1 MSAKLR
7 TFVAGGSGILAGEL
21 LRLLDAHPALEVE
34 AAFSREAG
42 RPLRELHPQLRS
54 TLCTSALDEAPSR
67 LARAAAASAQPL
79 ALFLSLPHG
88 ESAAAWKRVRAELGG
103 AAERVR
109 VVDLSADFRLRDAA
123 LHQRTYGEQHD
134 PEGAAEFVYGLPE
147 LWRGRVREA
156 RRVAAAGCFAT
167 ALQLAS
173 LPAAAGGLLDAA
185 RPWIFSGIT
194 GSSGAG
200 ATPKASTHHPFRHG
214 NLFAYGVEG
223 HRHEAELAQALLE
236 HGLAPE
242 LCFLPH
248 SGPFARGIHLTA
260 ALPLARELGSG
271 EARALYARRFASE
284 PFVEVLESGVPELRS
299 VVGGNRASLALHV
312 RGRTLIVLLTLDNMV
327 KGGAGQALQ
336 CMNLMLGL
344 PEASGLSAAGS
355 GVA

>member
-1 MSAKLR
+1 MSAPLR
-7 TFVAGGSGILAGEL
+7 AMLLGGSGILAGEL
-21 LRLLDAHPALEVE
+21 LRLLDGHSALALEAV
-34 AAFSREAG
+34 FSREAG

-54 TLCTSALDEAPSR
+54 TLATSAFEEAPE
-67 LARAAAASAQPL
+67 LVARAARTGAGEL

-88 ESAAAWKRVRAELGG
+88 ESATTWKRLRASLG
-103 AAERVR
+103 AAAEGVR
-109 VVDLSADFRLRDAA
+109 VVDLSADYRLRDGA

-134 PEGAAEFVYGLPE
+134 PEGAGEFVYGLPE

-167 ALQLAS
+167 ALQLAC
-173 LPAAAGGLLDAA
+173 LPAAAEKLLDAT
-185 RPWIFSGIT
+185 RPWVFHGVT

-223 HRHEAELAQALLE
+223 HRHEAELSQALAE
-236 HGLAPE
+236 HGLEPE

-248 SGPFARGIHLTA
+248 SGPFARGIHLSA
-260 ALPLARELGSG
+260 ALPLARALTSE
-271 EARALYARRFASE
+271 EARALYARRYAGE
-284 PFVEVLESGVPELRS
+284 RFVEVLASGVPELRS
-299 VVGGNRASLALHV
+299 VVGSNRASLALFA
-312 RGRTLIVLLTLDNMV
+312 RGRTLIVLLALDNMV

-344 PEASGLSAAGS
+344 PEGAGLSAVGT